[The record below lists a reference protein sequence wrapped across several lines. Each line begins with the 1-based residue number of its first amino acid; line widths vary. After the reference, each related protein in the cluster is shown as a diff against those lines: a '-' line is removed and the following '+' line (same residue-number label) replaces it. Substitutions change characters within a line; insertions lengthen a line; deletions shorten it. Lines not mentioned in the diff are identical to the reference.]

1 MPKFIFLIFFILI
14 TFNLKAEIIK
24 NFIVEGNERISAET
38 IKVYSGIELNK
49 SYDQDSINNALK
61 ELYSTNFFE
70 DIQISIE
77 GDTFKIYV
85 KEYPLIN
92 SVELEGEKS
101 NTVKKSVL
109 ERLSLKSSG
118 SFIESS
124 LNVDINLLK
133 KIYASI
139 GFNFAQVEA
148 KIEKFSNNR
157 INLIYVLDK
166 GKKTD
171 IKKINFIGDKKLKER
186 RLRDIIVSE
195 EAKFWKFLSK
205 NTFLNSNTINLDKR
219 LLENYYKSLGYYD
232 VQILSNS
239 AEVSN
244 QNFTTLTYTINAGN
258 RYKVNKISL
267 NISEVLNKELFTSL

>member
-124 LNVDINLLK
+124 LNEDVNLLK

-148 KIEKFSNNR
+148 KDR
-157 INLIYVLDK
+157 
-166 GKKTD
+166 
-171 IKKINFIGDKKLKER
+171 KI
-186 RLRDIIVSE
+186 
-195 EAKFWKFLSK
+195 
-205 NTFLNSNTINLDKR
+205 
-219 LLENYYKSLGYYD
+219 
-232 VQILSNS
+232 
-239 AEVSN
+239 
-244 QNFTTLTYTINAGN
+244 
-258 RYKVNKISL
+258 
-267 NISEVLNKELFTSL
+267 

>member
-1 MPKFIFLIFFILI
+1 VIP
-14 TFNLKAEIIK
+14 
-24 NFIVEGNERISAET
+24 
-38 IKVYSGIELNK
+38 LN
-49 SYDQDSINNALK
+49 
-61 ELYSTNFFE
+61 
-70 DIQISIE
+70 
-77 GDTFKIYV
+77 IYV

-124 LNVDINLLK
+124 LNEDVNLLK

-171 IKKINFIGDKKLKER
+171 IKKINFIGDKKIKRKKIKRHHCFR
-186 RLRDIIVSE
+186 RSKILEIFIQKYFF
-195 EAKFWKFLSK
+195 KFK
-205 NTFLNSNTINLDKR
+205 
-219 LLENYYKSLGYYD
+219 YYKFR
-232 VQILSNS
+232 Q
-239 AEVSN
+239 
-244 QNFTTLTYTINAGN
+244 
-258 RYKVNKISL
+258 KIA
-267 NISEVLNKELFTSL
+267 

>member
-14 TFNLKAEIIK
+14 TSNLKAEIIK

-38 IKVYSGIELNK
+38 IKVYSGIELDK

-70 DIQISIE
+70 NIQISVE

-118 SFIESS
+118 SFVESN
-124 LNVDINLLK
+124 LKEDVNLLK

-166 GKKTD
+166 GKKKKTN
-171 IKKINFIGDKKLKER
+171 IKKINFIGDKKIKRKKIKRYYCFRRSKILEIFIQKYFFKLKYHR
-186 RLRDIIVSE
+186 FR
-195 EAKFWKFLSK
+195 
-205 NTFLNSNTINLDKR
+205 
-219 LLENYYKSLGYYD
+219 
-232 VQILSNS
+232 Q
-239 AEVSN
+239 
-244 QNFTTLTYTINAGN
+244 
-258 RYKVNKISL
+258 KIA
-267 NISEVLNKELFTSL
+267 